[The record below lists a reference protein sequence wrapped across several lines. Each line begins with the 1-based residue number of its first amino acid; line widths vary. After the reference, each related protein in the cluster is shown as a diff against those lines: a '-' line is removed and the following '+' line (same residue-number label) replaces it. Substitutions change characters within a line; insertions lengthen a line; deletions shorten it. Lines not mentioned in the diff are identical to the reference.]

1 MHYDPPGQMGV
12 WIILS
17 LLLGASVILYV
28 VARANYLLFHALVE
42 GFAIVVAALIYVL
55 ATRTYQY
62 SRNTTFLFL
71 GITYFHV
78 AVLDFSH
85 LLTYKGMGVFP
96 AFGADI
102 PTQLWIAGRFIE
114 AVSLFVVLLLPR
126 EQFNRRLTN
135 IVYTFTTVCLLL
147 SIMVFRVFP
156 TCFVEGQGLTSFK
169 VLSEYVIICLLL
181 GSAYMLYLRKD
192 RVEQDTFRAV
202 GVAMVITAISEL
214 AFTLY
219 TDVYGIANMLGHILK
234 VISYYVIYSGVVAQ
248 GIEAP
253 YSLMSAE
260 LKDRALKDPLTSHY
274 NRQGM
279 MEVME
284 KEMPDIMQER
294 NGLGILMI
302 DLDNFKAINDSYGH
316 LFGDEVL
323 KMFAACLDDNIR
335 EKDVACRF
343 GGDEFV
349 VLLREVDLNELTYV
363 RDRIQIAT
371 EAWIADNER
380 LQGLGVSIGTAFL
393 QPGQPL
399 DIDSLLKMA
408 DKSMYA
414 VKQSKKEPC

>member
-1 MHYDPPGQMGV
+1 
-12 WIILS
+12 
-17 LLLGASVILYV
+17 
-28 VARANYLLFHALVE
+28 
-42 GFAIVVAALIYVL
+42 
-55 ATRTYQY
+55 
-62 SRNTTFLFL
+62 
-71 GITYFHV
+71 
-78 AVLDFSH
+78 
-85 LLTYKGMGVFP
+85 MGVFP

-102 PTQLWIAGRFIE
+102 PTQLWIAGRFVE
-114 AVSLFVVLLLPR
+114 AVSLFIVLFLPR
-126 EQFNRRLTN
+126 EQINRRLTTIAYN
-135 IVYTFTTVCLLL
+135 LVTVCLLL

-156 TCFVEGQGLTSFK
+156 SCFVEGQGLTAFK
-169 VLSEYVIICLLL
+169 VLSEYVIIFLLL
-181 GSAYMLYLRKD
+181 GSAYTLHLRKD
-192 RVEQDTFRAV
+192 RSEQGALKAV
-202 GVAMVITAISEL
+202 RTAMVITAVSEL

-253 YSLMSAE
+253 YSLISAE
-260 LKDRALKDPLTSHY
+260 LKDRALKDALTSHY

-284 KEMPDIMQER
+284 KEMPEIVQER
-294 NGLGILMI
+294 SGLGLLMI
-302 DLDNFKAINDSYGH
+302 DLDNFKAMNDSYGH

-335 EKDVACRF
+335 ENDIACRF

-363 RDRIQIAT
+363 RDRIQTAT

-393 QPGQPL
+393 QPGQPF

-414 VKQSKKEPC
+414 VKQSKKAIS